1 MRLCRKGGE
10 EMHISLLL
18 CCNVFVYQTARRFE
32 PREND
37 DKIKIKLNALIKK
50 HKLQQTF
57 VFLNNTRTS

>member
-10 EMHISLLL
+10 EMHIYLLL

-37 DKIKIKLNALIKK
+37 DKIKIKL
-50 HKLQQTF
+50 QQTF
-57 VFLNNTRTS
+57 VYLNNTLVLRTS